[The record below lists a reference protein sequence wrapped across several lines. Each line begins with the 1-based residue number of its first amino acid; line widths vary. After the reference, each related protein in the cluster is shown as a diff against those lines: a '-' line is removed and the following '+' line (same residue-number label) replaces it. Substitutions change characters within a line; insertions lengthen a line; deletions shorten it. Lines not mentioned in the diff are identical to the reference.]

1 MGRENDADAEV
12 PWLSNCL
19 AHVIDDDTEART
31 STSVLL
37 RSMGLAT
44 EAHASAEAFLG
55 SWTEAPGRGAL
66 ILDLRL
72 LGMSG
77 IDLLERLS
85 PRQKALFPVV
95 MVSAYADVPDAVKAL
110 ELGAYTLLT
119 KPYRDQELWDAVV
132 GAAKLG
138 YENELLRKT
147 HEQVTERLKLIS
159 KDERDVM
166 ERIITGASNK
176 EISKAL
182 DISLRTV
189 DMRKKS
195 ILTKLD
201 VENVPELIWTIARH
215 NTVAEQL
222 RD

>member
-1 MGRENDADAEV
+1 MGQENEEGGDVA
-12 PWLSNCL
+12 WLSNCL

-31 STSVLL
+31 STKVLL
-37 RSMGLAT
+37 RSMGLPT
-44 EAHASAEAFLG
+44 EAHASAEAFLD
-55 SWTEAPGRGAL
+55 SWTDSPGRGAL
-66 ILDLRL
+66 VLDLRL

-95 MVSAYADVPDAVKAL
+95 MVSAYADVPDAVRAL

-132 GAAKLG
+132 GAVKLG
-138 YENELLRKT
+138 YENEQLRKT